1 MSKID
6 NFKKLFVL
14 LLASSPLLANS
25 GAELDIGYR
34 TMNFVIFAAI
44 AYYILAEPIKNF
56 FADRTKSIQAQ
67 IDEVKD
73 TLAKSE
79 QKVADAKA
87 ELENAKT
94 IAKELVETAKSE
106 ISKIEAQVEETAKSE
121 MENLDKIFNNR
132 VELETKKMKKEVVAS
147 IIEKLFSG
155 DAISL
160 SSKEL
165 GNIVSKKVA

>member
-1 MSKID
+1 VSKIN

-34 TMNFVIFAAI
+34 TMNFVIFAGI
-44 AYYILAEPIKNF
+44 AYYILAEHVKNF
-56 FADRTKSIQAQ
+56 FADRTKSIQTQ

-73 TLAKSE
+73 TLAQSE
-79 QKVADAKA
+79 KKVNDAKA

-94 IAKELVETAKSE
+94 LAKELVESAKSE
-106 ISKIEAQVEETAKSE
+106 ISKIELQVQESTKSE
-121 MENLDKIFNNR
+121 LENLSRIFDNR

-147 IIEKLFSG
+147 VIEKLFS
-155 DAISL
+155 DDTIKL

-165 GNIVSKKVA
+165 GNIVSQKVA